1 MAVHW
6 HQQPDGKTRISRD
19 FVSPSA
25 AQRGASL
32 LESVCDEAFQPV
44 PQPSIDEHNP
54 AAYAA
59 ATARIT
65 DEE

>member
-1 MAVHW
+1 MAVTW

-19 FVSPSA
+19 FASPAA

-44 PQPSIDEHNP
+44 PQP
-54 AAYAA
+54 
-59 ATARIT
+59 T
-65 DEE
+65 DEPLNPVSQFTGD

>member
-6 HQQPDGKTRISRD
+6 HQLPDGKTRISRD
-19 FVSPSA
+19 FVSPAA

-44 PQPSIDEHNP
+44 PQSSGEELNP
-54 AAYAA
+54 VAQN
-59 ATARIT
+59 TG
-65 DEE
+65 D

>member
-1 MAVHW
+1 MAVNW
-6 HQQPDGKTRISRD
+6 HQLDDGKTRISRD
-19 FVSPSA
+19 FVSPAA

-32 LESVCDEAFQPV
+32 LESICDEAFQPV
-44 PQPSIDEHNP
+44 PQPDEHNP

-59 ATARIT
+59 ASARIT